1 MKAVIESREELYLIR
16 IYGSDERPCDAYVV
30 DQLEFRADK
39 GGITMPANS
48 QDVELAMDFKLRRND
63 NEGF

>member
-1 MKAVIESREELYLIR
+1 MKAVIETREDLYLIR
-16 IYGSDERPCDAYVV
+16 IYGNDEIPCDAYVV

-48 QDVELAMDFKLRRND
+48 QDIELALWILN
-63 NEGF
+63 